1 MHTRNL
7 TFALLVAF
15 APIALHAPV
24 ALAQA
29 GQAGSDPS
37 INAAR
42 ARFQEGVDFYDK
54 GQYENA
60 RAAFL
65 QAYALRK
72 HPAVLLNL
80 AQSSLRAN
88 HTLDAA
94 RYFQQYLRDST
105 GLTAAQRAD
114 AEKSLAEARQKLGHI
129 EVTALPGTEISVDS
143 ERVGTAPLAEPI
155 DVEPGSHIVKARSDE
170 LKVDVASGQRVTAR
184 FSAGGAAVTP
194 VVVLP
199 TPPAPPVAT
208 APPVAPPPVEPPP
221 VSNVGS
227 GPVGA
232 DKGEPKV
239 RGSAV
244 IVPVAIAGGVAV
256 VGLGLAIGVGV
267 IAKSSAQSSAD
278 GVAAEIRSHGGR
290 QGVCSSTAAA
300 DVTRFGK
307 ACSALADDNSK
318 VDTDALVGNIGI
330 GMAVVGAGFAIAW
343 WFAGPKQPAEK
354 KAATWQMPTL
364 APILGTRTKG
374 LAISGSF

>member
-15 APIALHAPV
+15 APIALHAP
-24 ALAQA
+24 AAFAQA

-129 EVTALPGTEISVDS
+129 EVTALPGAEISVDN

-155 DVEPGSHIVKARSDE
+155 DVDPGSR
-170 LKVDVASGQRVTAR
+170 R
-184 FSAGGAAVTP
+184 SAGRLRHRPCRHGGGRVDRRPCHPGADHDDDHRGPGALPCVKGAA
-194 VVVLP
+194 
-199 TPPAPPVAT
+199 
-208 APPVAPPPVEPPP
+208 
-221 VSNVGS
+221 
-227 GPVGA
+227 
-232 DKGEPKV
+232 
-239 RGSAV
+239 
-244 IVPVAIAGGVAV
+244 
-256 VGLGLAIGVGV
+256 
-267 IAKSSAQSSAD
+267 
-278 GVAAEIRSHGGR
+278 
-290 QGVCSSTAAA
+290 
-300 DVTRFGK
+300 
-307 ACSALADDNSK
+307 
-318 VDTDALVGNIGI
+318 
-330 GMAVVGAGFAIAW
+330 
-343 WFAGPKQPAEK
+343 
-354 KAATWQMPTL
+354 
-364 APILGTRTKG
+364 
-374 LAISGSF
+374 